1 MRKFS
6 EGVINVSS
14 IESSKEDDIK
24 SKIRDIIQYSI
35 ELRPVPYT
43 DDDREEVNPD
53 SLDSA
58 AKDIVEMLKKEGL
71 I

>member
-53 SLDSA
+53 
-58 AKDIVEMLKKEGL
+58 
-71 I
+71 